1 MNINIGYV
9 VSDLYT
15 HILSVSILSLLQ
27 NSGADD
33 EFNIFVLNS
42 DVSEESK
49 RKIEMLKEVKDFR
62 IEYINM
68 KNSEFEGIAEG
79 ISVVS
84 NYRIKMASVLPKL
97 DKILFLDSDMIIMD
111 SMAELYNTDLGENYF
126 AAVIDPGAELQ
137 RQYTIEDDDKFPN
150 PRFNTGLMLVNL
162 KKWREDDIERKIFDG
177 LRWYSKKICMLAGSK
192 CYANGMQRQ
201 NFNIKSVL
209 QRVANSK
216 TTEFVS
222 SSPGLWEQSS
232 KDPKIIHIC
241 GMPKYWQKSR
251 LLWEDIFWKYAKK
264 TPYYEEFIS
273 YLSDAKIEDVNNSI
287 KAIFIEIDMLK
298 HRIDDAEKR
307 RKESI
312 ILLDVYFHPFRFF
325 LKKIKYR
332 LMKHLTFGKRKRK
345 YKNKYNL
352 IQNRTESA
360 TQFIKEMKNG
370 I

>member
-15 HILSVSILSLLQ
+15 HILSVSILSLLE

-68 KNSEFEGIAEG
+68 KNSDFEGIAEG

-97 DKILFLDSDMIIMD
+97 DKILFLDSDMIIMN
-111 SMAELYNTDLGENYF
+111 SMVELYNTDLGENYF
-126 AAVIDPGAELQ
+126 ASVIDPGADLQ

-162 KKWREDDIERKIFDG
+162 KKWREDDIERKIFDA
-177 LRWYSKKICMLAGSK
+177 LRWYSKK
-192 CYANGMQRQ
+192 YAYWPDQNVMQMVCKDKILTLNPSYNVSPILKQQ
-201 NFNIKSVL
+201 NL
-209 QRVANSK
+209 YQVA
-216 TTEFVS
+216 
-222 SSPGLWEQSS
+222 GLWEQSS

-264 TPYYEEFIS
+264 NT
-273 YLSDAKIEDVNNSI
+273 
-287 KAIFIEIDMLK
+287 
-298 HRIDDAEKR
+298 
-307 RKESI
+307 
-312 ILLDVYFHPFRFF
+312 LL
-325 LKKIKYR
+325 
-332 LMKHLTFGKRKRK
+332 
-345 YKNKYNL
+345 
-352 IQNRTESA
+352 
-360 TQFIKEMKNG
+360 
-370 I
+370 

>member
-177 LRWYSKKICMLAGSK
+177 LRWYSKK
-192 CYANGMQRQ
+192 YACWPDQNVMQMVCKDKILTLNPSYNVSPILKQQ
-201 NFNIKSVL
+201 NLYLV
-209 QRVANSK
+209 
-216 TTEFVS
+216 
-222 SSPGLWEQSS
+222 PGLWEQSS

-352 IQNRTESA
+352 IQKRTESA

>member
-126 AAVIDPGAELQ
+126 AAVIDPRAELQ

-150 PRFNTGLMLVNL
+150 PRFNTGVMLVNL

-177 LRWYSKKICMLAGSK
+177 LRWYSKK
-192 CYANGMQRQ
+192 YACWPDQNVMQMVCKDKILTLNPSYNVSPILKQQ
-201 NFNIKSVL
+201 NLYQVL
-209 QRVANSK
+209 
-216 TTEFVS
+216 
-222 SSPGLWEQSS
+222 GLWEQSS

>member
-126 AAVIDPGAELQ
+126 AAVIDPGAKLQ

-177 LRWYSKKICMLAGSK
+177 LRWYSKK
-192 CYANGMQRQ
+192 YACWPDQNVMQMVCKDKILTLNPSYNVSPILKQQ
-201 NFNIKSVL
+201 N
-209 QRVANSK
+209 
-216 TTEFVS
+216 
-222 SSPGLWEQSS
+222 
-232 KDPKIIHIC
+232 
-241 GMPKYWQKSR
+241 
-251 LLWEDIFWKYAKK
+251 
-264 TPYYEEFIS
+264 
-273 YLSDAKIEDVNNSI
+273 
-287 KAIFIEIDMLK
+287 
-298 HRIDDAEKR
+298 
-307 RKESI
+307 
-312 ILLDVYFHPFRFF
+312 
-325 LKKIKYR
+325 
-332 LMKHLTFGKRKRK
+332 
-345 YKNKYNL
+345 
-352 IQNRTESA
+352 
-360 TQFIKEMKNG
+360 
-370 I
+370 

>member
-49 RKIEMLKEVKDFR
+49 RKIEVLKEVKDFR

-150 PRFNTGLMLVNL
+150 PRFNTGVMLVNL

-177 LRWYSKKICMLAGSK
+177 LRWYSKK
-192 CYANGMQRQ
+192 YACWPDQNVMQMVCKDKILTLNPSYNVSPILKQQ
-201 NFNIKSVL
+201 NLYQV
-209 QRVANSK
+209 
-216 TTEFVS
+216 
-222 SSPGLWEQSS
+222 PGLWEQSS

-352 IQNRTESA
+352 LQNRTESA